1 MTSLSVNGFLPSL
14 RLKLGT
20 KALIGAALV
29 IAVNTALVL
38 GAAYWS
44 LSSEFA
50 ERARRDIDAN
60 LRTFALAFA
69 ETFKDAKITLKDG
82 AVGRIEIAQ
91 IPDLKDHAVVDRAVS
106 YVGGSATLF
115 VFDEASNQF
124 VRRSTNVKKE
134 R

>member
-1 MTSLSVNGFLPSL
+1 MTSPSVNKFLPSL

-69 ETFKDAKITLKDG
+69 ETFKEAKITLKDG
-82 AVGRIEIAQ
+82 AVSRIEIAQ
-91 IPDLKDHAVVDRAVS
+91 IPDFKDHAVVDRAVS
-106 YVGGSATLF
+106 YLARSATPFFLDQPHTHF
-115 VFDEASNQF
+115 PPLP
-124 VRRSTNVKKE
+124 
-134 R
+134 